1 MARSVGRDRSTLQFV
16 KGPPQGGGPER
27 PAYETVAREIAKRA
41 RRRLFVAILPLV
53 LMMSLLAYVLARY
66 GL

>member
-1 MARSVGRDRSTLQFV
+1 MARSVGGDRSTLQSV
-16 KGPPQGGGPER
+16 KGPPEGRALER
-27 PAYETVAREIAKRA
+27 PTYETVAREIARRA

-53 LMMSLLAYVLARY
+53 LMMGLLAYVLVQY